1 MKNNR
6 RQAQFL
12 LRSITD
18 DVPQLLLEENNLFFR
33 NELKNAQFK
42 KIVALSNLI
51 QRIYHNDIRNMLP

>member
-18 DVPQLLLEENNLFFR
+18 DVPQLLLEENNLVFR
-33 NELKNAQFK
+33 NELKE
-42 KIVALSNLI
+42 
-51 QRIYHNDIRNMLP
+51 DIEIRRNITFWKGLAKDFL

>member
-18 DVPQLLLEENNLFFR
+18 DVPQLLLEENNLVFR
-33 NELKNAQFK
+33 NELKKDLNTHFPQVIV
-42 KIVALSNLI
+42 KI
-51 QRIYHNDIRNMLP
+51 RK

>member
-18 DVPQLLLEENNLFFR
+18 DVPQLLLEENNLVFR
-33 NELKNAQFK
+33 NELKKDLNTHKPQ
-42 KIVALSNLI
+42 VSEN
-51 QRIYHNDIRNMLP
+51 

>member
-18 DVPQLLLEENNLFFR
+18 DVPQLLLEENNLVFR
-33 NELKNAQFK
+33 NELKEDILIPELQAETGNK
-42 KIVALSNLI
+42 KIS
-51 QRIYHNDIRNMLP
+51 

>member
-18 DVPQLLLEENNLFFR
+18 DDPQLLLEENNLVFR
-33 NELKNAQFK
+33 NELKKRYFDSLQ
-42 KIVALSNLI
+42 
-51 QRIYHNDIRNMLP
+51 